1 MDFNLSEAQVMLRDS
16 VAGYLAKKWD
26 QQRHNRGGLEARR
39 ALWNGVAEDLGL
51 MGVTVPENA
60 GGMGGGIV
68 DIMVVAQEL
77 GRALALDGFIP
88 TVVYA
93 GSLFEQTGDATRLST
108 LADGGTVVSL
118 AHYET
123 GLLPDGKA
131 VATRIANGAMTGKKV
146 MVAGGQLATHFVV
159 SAMESNQE
167 RYSLYLVPASA
178 PGIERREF
186 NMIDGQPSLELE
198 LTSVAVDEAMRIGDA
213 GAGPQLHRRAAD
225 AATIAHAA
233 EAVGMMEALIRTTVE
248 YTQGRSQFGQKLA
261 QFQVLQHRMSD
272 MVLHLE
278 DARSM
283 LYQAVLTDPEDA
295 SDYERAVTGMKV
307 KVAEALRFV
316 SQQAVQLHGGMGITD
331 ELMVGHYFKRAMTVN
346 EAYGGPNAYRKRY
359 ELSLG

>member
-16 VAGYLAKKWD
+16 LAGFLAKRWD
-26 QQRHNRGGLEARR
+26 QPRHNHGGAQARK
-39 ALWNGVAEDLGL
+39 ALWDGAAEELGL
-51 MGVTVPENA
+51 MAVTLPEDA
-60 GGMGGGIV
+60 GGMGGDIV

-93 GSLFEQTGDATRLST
+93 GNLFKATGDGNRLSM
-108 LADGGTVVSL
+108 LGDGTTVVSL

-123 GLLPDGKA
+123 GLLSDGAA
-131 VATRIANGAMTGKKV
+131 VATRVVNDGISGKKV

-159 SAMESNQE
+159 SAMEAGQK
-167 RYSLYLVPASA
+167 RYSLYFVPANA

-186 NMIDGQPSLELE
+186 NMIDGQPSLELA
-198 LTSVAVDEAMRIGDA
+198 LNSVAVDDAMRIGA
-213 GAGPQLHRRAAD
+213 PGSGPDLHRKATD
-225 AATIAHAA
+225 VATIAHAA
-233 EAVGMMEALIRTTVE
+233 EAVGIMEALIRLTVD
-248 YTQGRSQFGQKLA
+248 YTQGRTQFGQKLA

-283 LYQAVLTDPEDA
+283 LYQAVLANPADTA
-295 SDYERAVTGMKV
+295 DYERAVTGMKV

-331 ELMVGHYFKRAMTVN
+331 ELMVSHYFKRAMTVN

>member
-16 VAGYLAKKWD
+16 LAGYLAKKWD
-26 QQRHNRGGLEARR
+26 QPRHNHGGIEARKT
-39 ALWNGVAEDLGL
+39 LWSGAAEEIGL
-51 MGVTVPENA
+51 MAVALPEEA
-60 GGMGGGIV
+60 GGMGGDIV
-68 DIMVVAQEL
+68 DIMVIGQEL
-77 GRALALDGFIP
+77 GRTLALDSFIP

-93 GSLFEQTGDATRLST
+93 GSLFQQTGDESN
-108 LADGGTVVSL
+108 LAMLGEGATVVSL

-131 VATRIANGAMTGKKV
+131 VATRVADAKISGKKV

-159 SAMESNQE
+159 SAMEEAEE
-167 RYSLYLVPASA
+167 RYSLYFVPADA
-178 PGIERREF
+178 AGIERLEF
-186 NMIDGQPSLELE
+186 NMIDGQPSLELT
-198 LTSVAVDEAMRIGDA
+198 LNSVAIDDTMRIGA
-213 GAGPQLHRRAAD
+213 PGAGPELHRKAAD

-233 EAVGMMEALIRTTVE
+233 EAVGMMETLIRLTVD
-248 YTQGRSQFGQKLA
+248 YTQGRTQFGQKLA

-283 LYQAVLTDPEDA
+283 LYQAVLADPADA
-295 SDYERAVTGMKV
+295 EGCERAVTGMKV

-331 ELMVGHYFKRAMTVN
+331 ELMVSHYFKRAMTVN